1 MGFSAKQVLALKR
14 ALDHRH
20 VRTREA
26 HGKALSYIE
35 GWYAISEA
43 NRIFGFDAWSRETID
58 SKCVLARENRG
69 SFTVV
74 YTARVR
80 ITVQANGATV
90 IREGHGTGEGRGS
103 SPGEVHDIALKAAE
117 TDATKRALATFGRPF
132 GLALYGNGKAAVA
145 ASRAQ
150 ASQASPIASP
160 SIAMSDP
167 QPAGPLQPHA
177 GRAADALTSVVLAS
191 NPASK
196 PMAKSASNPTSKS
209 TATSPAA
216 AANLAVNPSAS
227 TAVAAGQQRLGAE
240 GGHLDRP
247 SFARDDTTAIP
258 RPSRYYGR
266 QRYLATWDMP
276 PWNLAPGQS
285 REPARHP
292 LSKTAI
298 PADPSIVPPD
308 PELFPGRIDKSVLTH
323 AEPKR
328 LRDKNHLRF
337 VAAQPCLICGRQPSD
352 PHHLRFAQPR
362 AIGLKVSDEFTVP
375 LCRSH
380 HSQLHR
386 AGNEVAWWE
395 DLDVN
400 ALEIAKGL
408 WEESHGWAAPIPAP
422 IIEAGPPVAP
432 DAGGGS
438 TSRTS
443 GASPADGDT
452 STGIADGSRADGDTA
467 NGKASRLHA
476 DGGTS
481 AGKADRSPPDD
492 SPIVGHAGAASLPA
506 KR

>member
-14 ALDHRH
+14 ALDYRH

-43 NRIFGFDAWSRETID
+43 NRIFGFDGWSRETID

-80 ITVQANGATV
+80 ITVQADGAIV

-132 GLALYGNGKAAVA
+132 GLALYGNGKAAIA
-145 ASRAQ
+145 APPLKIS
-150 ASQASPIASP
+150 SPP
-160 SIAMSDP
+160 P
-167 QPAGPLQPHA
+167 Q
-177 GRAADALTSVVLAS
+177 
-191 NPASK
+191 
-196 PMAKSASNPTSKS
+196 
-209 TATSPAA
+209 AA
-216 AANLAVNPSAS
+216 AAPGPKAHDQAQPKVGL
-227 TAVAAGQQRLGAE
+227 
-240 GGHLDRP
+240 
-247 SFARDDTTAIP
+247 ARDDTTAIP

-266 QRYLATWDMP
+266 QRYLATRDMP

-285 REPARHP
+285 PEPAPHP
-292 LSKTAI
+292 LSKTTV
-298 PADPSIVPPD
+298 PGDPSIVPAD

-337 VAAQPCLICGRQPSD
+337 VASQPCLICGRQPSD
-352 PHHLRFAQPR
+352 PHRLRFAQPR

-386 AGNEVAWWE
+386 AGNEVA
-395 DLDVN
+395 
-400 ALEIAKGL
+400 
-408 WEESHGWAAPIPAP
+408 
-422 IIEAGPPVAP
+422 
-432 DAGGGS
+432 
-438 TSRTS
+438 
-443 GASPADGDT
+443 
-452 STGIADGSRADGDTA
+452 
-467 NGKASRLHA
+467 
-476 DGGTS
+476 
-481 AGKADRSPPDD
+481 
-492 SPIVGHAGAASLPA
+492 
-506 KR
+506 